1 MVHGA
6 IGGWYGQIATQF
18 PGEDT
23 LQKIYNR
30 SANGTGVEKGL
41 GNPSFTPAVIASL
54 QVAEVCKI
62 IIGQGTTL
70 TKRKLHINLLDMEF
84 VEIQY

>member
-1 MVHGA
+1 VRTP
-6 IGGWYGQIATQF
+6 W
-18 PGEDT
+18 
-23 LQKIYNR
+23 KIIT
-30 SANGTGVEKGL
+30 AQPTVVEKGL

-62 IIGQGTTL
+62 IIGKGTTL
-70 TKRKLHINLLDMEF
+70 GKRKLHINLLDMEF